1 MNNSADN
8 VRAVPENA
16 RTTKRSVRKG
26 VPKRKMIVELV
37 SGVDRPFLVTVIL
50 LLCMGTIMVF
60 SSSYPYAREYYNDS
74 YKFARMQ
81 VVFAISGIVVMAL
94 VARFVHYR
102 LIRRFSKAVMIVG
115 VLMLVAVLLV
125 GSDAKGAVRWLQI
138 GPITIQPSEIM
149 KFAVVLFF
157 ADYADKYHDKIKS
170 RDNLLPNIK
179 RLFIAG
185 VCLVVGAAA
194 FFLID
199 VKAVG
204 VIFFLVALGFMVYVI
219 SPINLKKELPGV
231 YYGILPYIAVLGV
244 VGFLLYKQPHL
255 SGLIIIAAIMFF
267 MMIIGGTKA
276 GYLLFGAGVGIVGVI
291 FLATTLSHSSARL
304 MVWKDPF
311 AYFKGDGWQPAQSL
325 YAIGSGGFWG
335 VGFGNSRQK
344 HLFLP
349 EPQND
354 YIFSILCEEMGFI
367 GAFTVICVFVF
378 FIYRGITI
386 GLRAPDRFSSM
397 LVIGIIMH
405 VGLQVILNI
414 AVVTNS
420 LPSTGISLP
429 FFSYGGTSLMI
440 LLAEMGVVLSV
451 SKLTAVEKTS

>member
-1 MNNSADN
+1 MNNTPS
-8 VRAVPENA
+8 ENT
-16 RTTKRSVRKG
+16 RTKRLSHKPN
-26 VPKRKMIVELV
+26 PKRKIIVQLV

-50 LLCMGTIMVF
+50 LLCIGTVMVF

-74 YKFARMQ
+74 YKFAKMQ
-81 VVFAISGIVVMAL
+81 VLWAILGL
-94 VARFVHYR
+94 VIMSAVIKLIDYRFLR
-102 LIRRFSKAVMIVG
+102 KLAKPIMILS
-115 VLMLVAVLLV
+115 VLMLVAVLVV

-138 GPITIQPSEIM
+138 GPITIQPSEIT

-157 ADYADKYHDKIKS
+157 ADYAEKYGDKMKL

-179 RLFIAG
+179 RLALAICSLG
-185 VCLVVGAAA
+185 LGALA
-194 FFLID
+194 FMLID
-199 VKAVG
+199 VRAVG
-204 VIFFLVALGFMVYVI
+204 VIFFLITLGLAVYIVL
-219 SPINLKKELPGV
+219 PINMKREIPGI
-231 YYGILPYIAVLGV
+231 YYGIFPYVAVLLVIGV
-244 VGFLLYKQPHL
+244 LLYLQPHL
-255 SGLIIIAAIMFF
+255 SGLVIIAGIIFC
-267 MMIIGGTKA
+267 MMVIGGTKKS
-276 GYLLFGAGVGIVGVI
+276 YLLTGAVLGVVAVI
-291 FLATTLSHSSARL
+291 LLATTLSHSSARL

-311 AYFKGDGWQPAQSL
+311 AYFKGEGWQPAQSL

-354 YIFSILCEEMGFI
+354 YIFSIWCEEMGFI
-367 GAFTVICVFVF
+367 GAFFVICVFAF
-378 FIYRGITI
+378 FIYRGIII

-429 FFSYGGTSLMI
+429 FFSYGGSSLLI
-440 LLAEMGVVLSV
+440 LLSEMGVVLSV
-451 SKLTAVEKTS
+451 SKLTSVEKTS